1 MQMFD
6 NVTQFVKDDLKNEL
20 ASGSRVSIASAFFSI
35 YAYQELKNELESID
49 SLRFIFTSPTF
60 TTEHAP
66 KEKREFYIPRLS
78 RETSLC
84 GSDFELKLRNK
95 LTQKAIA
102 RECVEWI
109 KRKVQFKSNSADTF
123 IQGMLNVERNGSHAC
138 YYPFTEFTT
147 IGLGCER
154 GNNAFNFVQ
163 KLDSPQS
170 QQLLSMFN
178 SLWNDEAKMQ
188 DVTAVVIDNLTTAY
202 RENPPELI
210 YYITLY
216 NIFHEFLNDISE
228 DVLPNEGVGF
238 RNSKIWNK
246 LYDFQKDAVLAI
258 INKLET
264 YNGCILA
271 DSVGLG
277 KTFSA
282 LGVIKYYQERNKNIL
297 VLCPKKLSDNWNTY
311 KDNYL
316 NNPIAEDRLRYDVLY
331 HSDLSR
337 RKGHSNGLDLSR
349 LRWDTYDLVVIDE
362 SHNFRN
368 GEGTHVNTRSENRY
382 KRLME
387 DVIKSGVKTKVLML
401 SATPV
406 NNRFSDLRNQ
416 LELAYEGKPQ
426 MLESNMDL
434 GHPIEQIF
442 RSAQKV
448 FNEWSELPT
457 EERTADRLLSEL
469 DFDFF
474 ELLDAVTIARSRKHI
489 EKYYDSAQIGKFP
502 VRLPPLSY
510 RPSLTSLPNAIN
522 YNEIFEQLESL
533 NLLIYMPSLFIF
545 DSAKPKYGMCPED
558 GSSGN
563 MQLGRELGIR
573 RLMSIGL
580 LKRLESSV
588 YAFDLTLKR
597 IKALIEKTVAA
608 INRYEKVGDMDLFE
622 FTDAVNAAR
631 DNDDEEIADDIFS
644 VGRKVKIAL
653 ADMRWADW
661 REYLQKDIET
671 LHILISMVSDIT
683 PEYDSK
689 LQSLKTLITG
699 KISNPINPG
708 NKKILIFT
716 AFADTASYLYQNI
729 APFVKETLHLNTAMI
744 SGTEDGRS
752 TIPKLKMDFNTVL
765 TLFSPI
771 SKEKE
776 LLLPHSKDEIDI
788 LIATDCISEG
798 QNLQDCD
805 YLVNYDIHWN
815 PVRII
820 QRFGRIDRIGSRNAC
835 IQLVNYWPD
844 MTLDDYINLKE
855 RVENRMKLSNI
866 TATGDDD
873 PINDDDKGDLE
884 YRRQQLERLQSEVVD
899 LEEMKTGINI
909 MDLGLN
915 EFRLDLLDYVKRN
928 PDCDKLPHG
937 LHAVVPASEDC
948 PPGIVF
954 ILRNVSSGVNIDKQ
968 NLLHPFY
975 MTYIQENRDV
985 FCHYLA
991 PKKLLDTIRLL
1002 CKGRSEPLQEL
1013 CREFNKETQD
1023 GLQMDKYSALLGD
1036 AIESIIAK
1044 KEQSDIDSLFTAG
1057 GTSALENEVAEL
1069 NDFEL
1074 ICFLVVKGEKAK

>member
-6 NVTQFVKDDLKNEL
+6 NVTQFVKDDLKKEL
-20 ASGSRVSIASAFFSI
+20 SEGSKVSIAAACFSI
-35 YAYQELKNELESID
+35 YAYRELKSELETID

-60 TTEHAP
+60 VTEHAP

-84 GSDFELKLRNK
+84 GSDFELKLRNQ

-109 KRKVQFKSNSADTF
+109 KRKVQFKSNSANTF
-123 IQGMLNVERNGSHAC
+123 IQGLLNVERNGGNAC

-147 IGLGCER
+147 IGIGCER

-163 KLDSPQS
+163 KLDAPQS
-170 QQLLSMFN
+170 QQLLSVFN
-178 SLWNDEAKMQ
+178 SLWNDETKMQ
-188 DVTAVVIDNLTTAY
+188 DVTAVVIDNLTAAY
-202 RENPPELI
+202 RENSPEFI
-210 YYITLY
+210 YYITIY
-216 NIFHEFLNDISE
+216 NIFHEFLSDISE

-238 RNSKIWNK
+238 RNSKIWNL

-297 VLCPKKLSDNWNTY
+297 VLCPKKLSNNWNTF
-311 KDNYL
+311 KGNYL
-316 NNPIAEDRLRYDVLY
+316 NNPVAEDRLNYDVLY

-337 RKGHSNGLDLSR
+337 HKGESNGIDLSR

-368 GEGTHVNTRSENRY
+368 GEGTHVNQVENRY
-382 KRLME
+382 KRLMK
-387 DVIKSGVKTKVLML
+387 DVIQSGVKTKVLML

-406 NNRFSDLRNQ
+406 NNRFTDLKNQ
-416 LELAYEGKPQ
+416 LQLAYEGDPRQ
-426 MLESNMDL
+426 LESNMEL
-434 GHPIEQIF
+434 SHSIEQIF

-448 FNEWSELPT
+448 FNDWSDLPP
-457 EERTADRLLSEL
+457 EERTAQQLLSRL

-474 ELLDAVTIARSRKHI
+474 QLLDAVTIARSRKHI

-502 VRLPPLSY
+502 LRLPPLSF

-522 YNEIFEQLESL
+522 YKEIFEQLESL

-545 DSAKPKYGMCPED
+545 PSARGKYGMSPED

-563 MQLGRELGIR
+563 MQIGRELGIR

-597 IKALIEKTVAA
+597 IKALIERTVAA
-608 INRYEKVGDMDLFE
+608 IDRFEKVGDMDLFE
-622 FTDAVNAAR
+622 FTDAVNSAKE
-631 DNDDEEIADDIFS
+631 NDDEEVADDIFS

-653 ADMRWADW
+653 GDMRWADW
-661 REYLQKDIET
+661 RVHLRKDIDT
-671 LHILISMVSDIT
+671 LHLLISMVADIT

-689 LQSLKTLITG
+689 LNHLMAQIQK
-699 KISNPINPG
+699 KVENPINPG
-708 NKKILIFT
+708 NRKLLIFT

-729 APFVKETLHLNTAMI
+729 APFAKKQLGLNTAMV

-765 TLFSPI
+765 TLFSPL
-771 SKEKE
+771 SKEKS
-776 LLLPHSKDEIDI
+776 LLLPNNHDEIDI

-805 YLVNYDIHWN
+805 YLINYDIHWN

-820 QRFGRIDRIGSRNAC
+820 QRFGRIDRIGSKNAC

-855 RVENRMKLSNI
+855 RVENRMKLTNI

-884 YRRQQLERLQSEVVD
+884 YRRQQLERLQKEVVD
-899 LEEMKTGINI
+899 LEEMNTGINI

-915 EFRLDLLDYVKRN
+915 EFRLDLLDYVKHH
-928 PDCDKLPHG
+928 PDCDKVPHG

-948 PPGIVF
+948 PPGVIF
-954 ILRNVSSGVNIDKQ
+954 ILRNVNSSVNLDKQ

-975 MTYIQENRDV
+975 MAYIREDRQV
-985 FCHYLA
+985 FCHHLE
-991 PKKLLDTIRLL
+991 PKKILDTIRLL
-1002 CKGRSEPLQEL
+1002 CKGRTEPVQQL
-1013 CREFNKETQD
+1013 CREFNRETKD
-1023 GLQMDKYSALLGD
+1023 GLKMDLYSGLLGD
-1036 AIESIIAK
+1036 AIDSIIEK
-1044 KEQSDIDSLFTAG
+1044 KEQSDIDSLFSAG
-1057 GTSALENEVAEL
+1057 GTSALENEISGL

-1074 ICFLVVKGEKAK
+1074 ICFLVVKGGSNA